1 MYAWDPS
8 FLEQLGEESEP
19 AEADRDV
26 DSAEENGARLC
37 TLSEE
42 VRVQTGRRKKK
53 KEA

>member
-1 MYAWDPS
+1 MYTSDPS

-26 DSAEENGARLC
+26 DFAEEKGALPC

>member
-1 MYAWDPS
+1 MYTSDPS

-26 DSAEENGARLC
+26 DSAEEKGALLC

-42 VRVQTGRRKKK
+42 IRVWTGRRRKKK
-53 KEA
+53 ET